1 MKCRLPVRVLILA
14 GLLGYVLAVS
24 SFVCAQPNE
33 VEITAEP
40 HHHLVLENKFIR
52 VFRVE
57 VPPGETTL
65 LHRHNH
71 DYVYVT
77 LGASDLDN
85 RVQGKPA
92 AHVQL
97 QDGETRFLP
106 GNFAHAVRDL
116 ATTPFRNITVE
127 LLQDKEF
134 RDAPSPWDAAKNEDR
149 SLQVLTGGSQ
159 QILFVKDGVRVSEV
173 ELQPGATL
181 PRHHHKG
188 PHLVVAITD
197 LNLRSEIEGQESVA
211 LHAKVGDSNWVPGGF
226 THTLTNVG
234 KESAKFVTLEF
245 P

>member
-116 ATTPFRNITVE
+116 ATTP
-127 LLQDKEF
+127 
-134 RDAPSPWDAAKNEDR
+134 S
-149 SLQVLTGGSQ
+149 G
-159 QILFVKDGVRVSEV
+159 
-173 ELQPGATL
+173 TL
-181 PRHHHKG
+181 PSNFCRTRSS
-188 PHLVVAITD
+188 ATR
-197 LNLRSEIEGQESVA
+197 LRLGMLPKMKIAACKS
-211 LHAKVGDSNWVPGGF
+211 
-226 THTLTNVG
+226 
-234 KESAKFVTLEF
+234 
-245 P
+245 